1 VSGSQPTGAGAQS
14 TATDPVDRSP
24 SERVDVCIVGSGPA
38 GSLVAHRLAER
49 GHEVVV
55 LEAGERFDESDRLE
69 RQERA
74 IRPAHGPQSVW
85 DMGGE
90 RDAYASTGERH
101 YPLNVARVKGVGGS
115 TLHWQG
121 MVMRLHESDFS
132 GTEAGAATE
141 SGAGTAPAWPI
152 DYADLRPY
160 YAEAEEALGVA
171 GDADNPFAP
180 PRDGPFPMAGFP
192 PSHSDSI
199 FAEAC
204 ERLGVTMHSVPNA
217 RNSEPYDGDSACV
230 GYGTCRPVCP
240 SGAKYDATRHV
251 AKAEE
256 AGVRVVDRAPVQR
269 LEHDGAG
276 ETVDAAVYATPDGE
290 THRQEARSFV
300 AACGGVETPR
310 LLLLSRSE
318 TYPDGLANSS
328 GAVGRYFMDHL
339 FAGTGGVIDR
349 RTRQNHVGFL
359 TSECHQFYDD
369 PAAGT
374 DGPEG
379 SVPAADADPSE
390 LGPIKLEFFNYAGP
404 SPVEQALG
412 SEQWGD
418 DLLDSLRD
426 SYGNSIAMGGLVG
439 QSPRCENRIGLDT
452 STTDDHGN
460 PVPAV
465 HWSLDDRTRRTI
477 ERATEIQERILRE
490 LGAEIT
496 WQVGPDSTG
505 PAYHHMGTTRMGTD
519 PQESVVTPAGRTH
532 DLSNLWVA
540 GSSTF
545 VTGGAMNPTLTI
557 AALSLRT
564 AEFLDEE
571 LRQN

>member
-1 VSGSQPTGAGAQS
+1 MSGPAQTE
-14 TATDPVDRSP
+14 TATAATDRAP
-24 SERVDVCIVGSGPA
+24 SDRADVCVVGSGPA
-38 GSLVAHRLAER
+38 GSLVAHRLAEA
-49 GHEVVV
+49 GHDVVV
-55 LEAGERFDESDRLE
+55 LEAGERFDETDRLE

-74 IRPAHGPQSVW
+74 IRPAHGPLSVW

-90 RDAYASTGERH
+90 RDAYSSTGERH

-121 MVMRLHESDFS
+121 MVMRLHESDFEVRS
-132 GTEAGAATE
+132 REGVGRD
-141 SGAGTAPAWPI
+141 WPI

-192 PSHSDSI
+192 PSYSDSV

-204 ERLGVTMHSVPNA
+204 ERLGVAMHSVPNA
-217 RNSEPYDGDSACV
+217 RNSEPYDGDTACV

-251 AKAEE
+251 AKAED
-256 AGVRVVDRAPVQR
+256 AGARVVDRAPVQR
-269 LEHDGAG
+269 LEHDAAG
-276 ETVDAAVYATPDGE
+276 ETVEAAVYATPDGE
-290 THRQEARSFV
+290 THRQEARAFLV
-300 AACGGVETPR
+300 ACGGVETPR

-339 FAGTGGVIDR
+339 FAGTGGVLDR
-349 RTRQNHVGFL
+349 RTRQKHVGFL

-379 SVPAADADPSE
+379 SVPAADADPSD
-390 LGPIKLEFFNYAGP
+390 LGSIKLEFFNYAGP

-412 SEQWGD
+412 SDQWGD
-418 DLLDSLRD
+418 DLLDSLRE
-426 SYGNSIAMGGLVG
+426 SYGNHVAMGGLVG
-439 QSPRCENRIGLDT
+439 QLPRSEHRVGLDT
-452 STTDDHGN
+452 STTDDHGS
-460 PVPAV
+460 PVPEIR
-465 HWSLDDRTRRTI
+465 WSLDDRTRRTI
-477 ERATEIQERILRE
+477 ERANEIQERVLDE
-490 LGAEIT
+490 LGAEVT
-496 WQVGPDSTG
+496 WQVGPENTG

-519 PQESVVTPAGRTH
+519 PAESVVTPEGRTH

-540 GSSTF
+540 GSSAF